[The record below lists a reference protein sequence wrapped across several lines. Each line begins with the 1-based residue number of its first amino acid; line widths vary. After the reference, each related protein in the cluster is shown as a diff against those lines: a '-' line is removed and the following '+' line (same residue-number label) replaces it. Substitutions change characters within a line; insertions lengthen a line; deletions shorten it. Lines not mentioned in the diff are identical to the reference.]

1 MKNNTSGSHNLTR
14 VYFRKEILWWKRT
27 WGMTKKVGYI
37 GFFIAILF
45 LMAGHY
51 AFAIMHFLME
61 GALYLFNRPQ
71 FEANLT
77 KLNAQVA

>member
-1 MKNNTSGSHNLTR
+1 MKNNTSRSLNLIR

-27 WGMTKKVGYI
+27 WGMRKRAGII
-37 GFFIAILF
+37 GFFIAIPL
-45 LMAGHY
+45 LMIGHY
-51 AFAIMHFLME
+51 AFAAMHFLME
-61 GALYLFNRPQ
+61 AGLYLFNRPQ